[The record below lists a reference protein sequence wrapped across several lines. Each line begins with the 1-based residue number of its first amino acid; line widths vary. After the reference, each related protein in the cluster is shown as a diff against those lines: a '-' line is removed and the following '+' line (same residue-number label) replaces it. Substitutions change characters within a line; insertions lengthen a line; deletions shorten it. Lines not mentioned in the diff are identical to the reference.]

1 MSLTFGRPHLLIHR
15 HNLSLPPVLRAP
27 SALSACYKRRMR
39 DRIDGLIEPI
49 SAEVEYLP
57 ELEEFRDE
65 MDEEQRL
72 LVNRDTTTSA
82 PSASSGK
89 L

>member
-1 MSLTFGRPHLLIHR
+1 
-15 HNLSLPPVLRAP
+15 
-27 SALSACYKRRMR
+27 MR

-57 ELEEFRDE
+57 ELEEARDE
-65 MDEEQRL
+65 MDEGQRL
-72 LVNRDTTTSA
+72 LVNRDRTTSA

-89 L
+89 P